1 MAIFTNI
8 NPFSIFNH
16 KSPLAVDW
24 SETKGNKSF
33 HCLTESSA
41 NYDRQQARRVFLKS
55 YRLSERDGLKEKVKR
70 CVKVV
75 KEVGVV
81 AFVGIREELL
91 KRKVGFKVYRFTMA
105 RPSNLLVVRCF
116 VPWSCK
122 YKGQPYS
129 HDQQI

>member
-8 NPFSIFNH
+8 NPFSILKP
-16 KSPLAVDW
+16 KSPPAVDW
-24 SETKGNKSF
+24 SETKAHETLHYLSG
-33 HCLTESSA
+33 SSA
-41 NYDRQQARRVFLKS
+41 NYDRQQARSVFLKS

-81 AFVGIREELL
+81 AFVGIRKELL
-91 KRKVGFKVYRFTMA
+91 KRKVGFRVYRFTLA
-105 RPSNLLVVRCF
+105 RPSNLMVVRCF
-116 VPWSCK
+116 VPWSCT

-129 HDQQI
+129 HDPQI